1 MFSEEIRIIR
11 LTADVAERGGV
22 AHDDT
27 WEKTQKET
35 VRQEVVSKDEQRQR
49 TLSWNSVFPDTI
61 WDVYVKERWTSVTA
75 GDGNTPR
82 TKPETVQEEKSP
94 NSKQQYHSDIQDL
107 MNKQY
112 LAFNKYMLMFSHT
125 A

>member
-22 AHDDT
+22 ADDDT

-35 VRQEVVSKDEQRQR
+35 GDRKWLAKMSKGKDRCHE
-49 TLSWNSVFPDTI
+49 T
-61 WDVYVKERWTSVTA
+61 WDVYVKKRWTSLT
-75 GDGNTPR
+75 GSDGNTPQ
-82 TKPETVQEEKSP
+82 TKPETVQEEKRP
-94 NSKQQYHSDIQDL
+94 NSKQQYHSNIQDF

-112 LAFNKYMLMFSHT
+112 LAFNEYM
-125 A
+125 